1 MPGIGLGDF
10 YARMLEIYF
19 LIIRVDFLVKN
30 VMLALQFI
38 YVYVSIVANCDWYVI
53 IVCLGFVSV
62 LCCVVLIR
70 PCVEREVNFINK
82 YEYYVNTVFTNQ
94 QNNF

>member
-1 MPGIGLGDF
+1 MGSTNSSLYARDFDLTVTLMPGIGLGDF

-38 YVYVSIVANCDWYVI
+38 YVYVSIVANCD
-53 IVCLGFVSV
+53 
-62 LCCVVLIR
+62 
-70 PCVEREVNFINK
+70 
-82 YEYYVNTVFTNQ
+82 
-94 QNNF
+94 